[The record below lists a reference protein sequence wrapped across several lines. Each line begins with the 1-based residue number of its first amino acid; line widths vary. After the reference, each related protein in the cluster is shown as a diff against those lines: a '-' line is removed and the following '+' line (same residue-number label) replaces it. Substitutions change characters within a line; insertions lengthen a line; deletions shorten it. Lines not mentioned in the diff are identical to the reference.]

1 MFTHLDV
8 SKVCSHTRDVE
19 FDSRPL
25 CTVNSFMDN
34 EKKWEVRK
42 EEGLGAQTII
52 LRSDIMILYDGLCS
66 ESTTKG
72 NDKVPK
78 PTTKD
83 LKKRQ
88 YGNKL

>member
-1 MFTHLDV
+1 MFTRLDV
-8 SKVCSHTRDVE
+8 SKVCSHTREVE

-25 CTVNSFMDN
+25 CIVNSFMDN

-66 ESTTKG
+66 EKE
-72 NDKVPK
+72 VPK

-83 LKKRQ
+83 LKKRH